1 MHGTFVN
8 GLQLHPNETAELQE
22 GTEVTFGAEVT
33 RGDEVYPAKT
43 FRCEVHWERMRYGLL
58 HPTSLQRLTCERSP
72 SPVAPKARV
81 GYGVTSQDLEYES
94 GEDEDDMYDEE
105 DMEEHSEDGSSGR
118 ESSPASPWQMEDPFG
133 KAPEPTR
140 NSYMRNEEIPE
151 IHERSTKNT
160 LNLDSVRQAF
170 ELRSAKLMDLI
181 DNELRANS
189 QDDKPR
195 QRMST
200 IHNLVNKTQ
209 SDNTEKPMKVVDLID
224 VDEHDEDALKIIDR
238 PANFNAEK
246 VDQPSTTS
254 KPLYIDLA
262 QEDSDMEMGNDD
274 VIDLYSDESDAGSAM
289 GDEEDVEEEEDVCQK
304 GDENE
309 GSAGRERKCSAV
321 PNLKSN

>member
-1 MHGTFVN
+1 M
-8 GLQLHPNETAELQE
+8 GL
-22 GTEVTFGAEVT
+22 F
-33 RGDEVYPAKT
+33 YPAS
-43 FRCEVHWERMRYGLL
+43 
-58 HPTSLQRLTCERSP
+58 SLRLIGRRSP
-72 SPVAPKARV
+72 SPVAPKARI

-94 GEDEDDMYDEE
+94 GEDEDDMYD

-118 ESSPASPWQMEDPFG
+118 ESSPASPWQMENPFA
-133 KAPEPTR
+133 KTPEPTR

-160 LNLDSVRQAF
+160 LNLDGVRQAF

-209 SDNTEKPMKVVDLID
+209 SDNTEKPMKVIDLID
-224 VDEHDEDALKIIDR
+224 VDEQDEDALKIIDR
-238 PANFNAEK
+238 PASFNAEK
-246 VDQPSTTS
+246 KVEQPSTTS

-262 QEDSDMEMGNDD
+262 QEDSDMEIGNDD
-274 VIDLYSDESDAGSAM
+274 VIDLYSDESDAGSEM
-289 GDEEDVEEEEDVCQK
+289 GEDEDVEEEEEEVCQK
-304 GDENE
+304 GSEHKSTTPKPTESVLGSSESADPPTNLLS
-309 GSAGRERKCSAV
+309 GSAGRERKCPLI
-321 PNLKSN
+321 PNLKLG